1 MNVRQTERN
10 PKSLKGLKV
19 SLGNWFQNL
28 SLSAVT
34 ETYELCSFTTM
45 AVFAQQHFAVKI
57 NLNVLTPLECRCFI
71 SIIRK

>member
-34 ETYELCSFTTM
+34 ETYELC
-45 AVFAQQHFAVKI
+45 
-57 NLNVLTPLECRCFI
+57 
-71 SIIRK
+71 